1 MRRFVVQAHTRNNRT
16 HYDLMLES
24 GETLKTWQ
32 MDSPPDQIPQTTIKI
47 QDHRLIYLEYEGEIS
62 NNRGSVKIWDKGN
75 YATIKEKESGWVI
88 SLRGKLLDGGYQISF
103 IEGNKWKWNK
113 LPLHNV

>member
-1 MRRFVVQAHTRNNRT
+1 MRRFVVQAHTRNHQT

-24 GETLKTWQ
+24 GDTLKTWQ

-62 NNRGSVKIWDKGN
+62 NNRGSVKIWDKGEISILEESDTAWSIAMEGTLLKGT
-75 YATIKEKESGWVI
+75 YRLMTDDKIKWIWIKS
-88 SLRGKLLDGGYQISF
+88 
-103 IEGNKWKWNK
+103 
-113 LPLHNV
+113 P